1 MIRLPPRL
9 TRTDTLFPYTPLF
22 RSEVTSNRF
31 EGERGAL
38 YVATSEVVTSANTF
52 DSDVG
57 LVSIGPGLP
66 AFGHNRYESNHLN
79 GDLGMVL
86 AGEDSNELIDNTFT
100 DNDLALLISTSQA
113 SKLTGNTISGGTIGM
128 GLINVGRAEITGN
141 TVTGTKLGVLV
152 VAEIGR

>member
-1 MIRLPPRL
+1 MVLAGENA
-9 TRTDTLFPYTPLF
+9 D
-22 RSEVTSNRF
+22 EVTSNRF
-31 EGERGAL
+31 EGELGAL

-86 AGEDSNELIDNTFT
+86 AGQDSKELLEHTFPAH
-100 DNDLALLISTSQA
+100 DLAQLHPPSQSPTLHRNHTS
-113 SKLTGNTISGGTIGM
+113 SLTP
-128 GLINVGRAEITGN
+128 R
-141 TVTGTKLGVLV
+141 
-152 VAEIGR
+152 

>member
-1 MIRLPPRL
+1 MVLAGENA
-9 TRTDTLFPYTPLF
+9 D
-22 RSEVTSNRF
+22 EVTSNRF
-31 EGERGAL
+31 EGELGAL

-86 AGEDSNELIDNTFT
+86 RSEEHPSELQS
-100 DNDLALLISTSQA
+100 LMRISYA
-113 SKLTGNTISGGTIGM
+113 VFCLTKKRISRTNNPNQI
-128 GLINVGRAEITGN
+128 R
-141 TVTGTKLGVLV
+141 
-152 VAEIGR
+152 

>member
-1 MIRLPPRL
+1 MVLAGENA
-9 TRTDTLFPYTPLF
+9 D
-22 RSEVTSNRF
+22 EVTSNRF
-31 EGERGAL
+31 EGELGAL

-113 SKLTGNTISGGTIGM
+113 SKLTGNTISGGTIRSEEHTSELQSLM
-128 GLINVGRAEITGN
+128 RISYA
-141 TVTGTKLGVLV
+141 
-152 VAEIGR
+152 